1 VSIKK
6 TNARSFFLTQP
17 LLEGMKQI
25 MSDIYFFRHG
35 QASFGK
41 ENYDRLSPTGVKQAG
56 ILARHLAKTGK
67 VFDAIYS
74 GDMERQQK
82 TAGEFI
88 DYYRQNK
95 RVVPSPIVSAAFN
108 EYDSFAV
115 WQALLPELVEADP
128 SLSADVQKLPA
139 DKSAFQK
146 IFARV
151 MNHWISGRHR
161 ACGIPNWKDFKQRV
175 NRGITELMAH
185 HGAQKQIAV
194 FTSGGP
200 ISVAVQTALGLSDPK
215 TLEVSWQLLNA
226 SITRIKYNSRG
237 MMLAVFND
245 VTHLELAGDEG
256 LLTYR

>member
-1 VSIKK
+1 
-6 TNARSFFLTQP
+6 
-17 LLEGMKQI
+17 MKQI

-35 QASFGK
+35 QASFGE
-41 ENYDRLSPTGVKQAG
+41 ENYDRLSPTGVKQAV

-67 VFDAIYS
+67 AFDALYY

-88 DYYRQNK
+88 DHYRQNK
-95 RVVPSPIVSAAFN
+95 RFVPAPIVSAAFN

-115 WQALLPELVEADP
+115 WQALIPEVVEADP
-128 SLSADVQKLPA
+128 SLAADLQKLPG
-139 DKSAFQK
+139 DRKVFQK
-146 IFARV
+146 IFSRV
-151 MNHWISGRHR
+151 MKHWISGRHD
-161 ACGIPNWKDFKQRV
+161 AGGIPNWEDFKQRV
-175 NRGITELMAH
+175 NRGITELMAL

-226 SITRIKYNSRG
+226 SITRIKYNRRG

-245 VTHLELAGDEG
+245 VTHLELAGDAG

>member
-1 VSIKK
+1 
-6 TNARSFFLTQP
+6 
-17 LLEGMKQI
+17 MKQI

-35 QASFGK
+35 QASFGE
-41 ENYDRLSPTGVKQAG
+41 ENYDRLSPTGVKQAV

-67 VFDAIYS
+67 AFDALYY

-95 RVVPSPIVSAAFN
+95 RFVPAPIVSSAFN

-115 WQALLPELVEADP
+115 WQALIPEVVETDP
-128 SLSADVQKLPA
+128 SVSADLQKLPG
-139 DKSAFQK
+139 DRKVFQK

-151 MNHWISGRHR
+151 MKHWISGRYD
-161 ACGIPNWKDFKQRV
+161 AGGIPNWEDFKQRV

-226 SITRIKYNSRG
+226 SITRIKYNRRG

-245 VTHLELAGDEG
+245 VTHLELEGDAA